1 MAEVDIDINDG
12 GRGRSHLLGEET
24 VDSDVSVSL
33 VKENVCPNRSVGIGT
48 MTEEENDVS
57 VGDKERINSAEKGDS
72 NGGKG
77 SGLMGGEDSVNN
89 KGEGS
94 CLMTEENI
102 DNDGRDKGN
111 SNRMMGEESGTDDS
125 DRDEEHCDND
135 ESDMMDAVSKLHQ
148 SLFVVEEGGE
158 GGSTPTIDTS
168 VSESQ
173 DKKFVC
179 EVCGKAFGSNSKLA
193 RHIPRH
199 TGIRNFECE
208 ECGKRFLSKCN
219 LNAHTVN
226 HRGVRNFE
234 CTECE
239 RNYQCPNCDKRF
251 VKESHL
257 RVHMLFHTGVK
268 HFKCDECGKEF
279 FYKTNLSRH
288 KVVHM
293 GIKKYECE
301 ECGKKFFRNTEL
313 KQHKAV
319 HSGVRNFECEMCG
332 KSYYRKEHL
341 NRHKALHTDKAP
353 RTGPGNPVVAAP
365 DSSEALSGN
374 TETSLQNGITQGTG

>member
-12 GRGRSHLLGEET
+12 GRGRRHLLGEET

-33 VKENVCPNRSVGIGT
+33 VKENVCPNRSEGIGT

-57 VGDKERINSAEKGDS
+57 VGDKERINSGEKGDS

-102 DNDGRDKGN
+102 DNDGRDTGN

-208 ECGKRFLSKCN
+208 ECGKRFLSK
-219 LNAHTVN
+219 
-226 HRGVRNFE
+226 
-234 CTECE
+234 
-239 RNYQCPNCDKRF
+239 F

-365 DSSEALSGN
+365 DSTEALSGN
-374 TETSLQNGITQGTG
+374 TETSLQDGITQGTG